1 MTIDENLQLRVT
13 RLLGRV
19 LRKAPRRPQ
28 ALLASAA
35 LNRVLGEQIADGDM
49 DFMAG
54 KALAIQVRDLDLRWL
69 IRFDGDRLRAAP
81 AAAASDASISAT
93 PMEFLRLLARAEDAD
108 TLFFQRRLVIEGD
121 TDFALNVKN
130 VLDAVDDQSLP
141 GPLPAALT
149 VLRRLLRGG
158 AAEAGKPQRAGK
170 GVAP

>member
-1 MTIDENLQLRVT
+1 TDVTIDENLQLRVT

-108 TLFFQRRLVIEGD
+108 TLFFQRR
-121 TDFALNVKN
+121 
-130 VLDAVDDQSLP
+130 
-141 GPLPAALT
+141 
-149 VLRRLLRGG
+149 
-158 AAEAGKPQRAGK
+158 
-170 GVAP
+170 